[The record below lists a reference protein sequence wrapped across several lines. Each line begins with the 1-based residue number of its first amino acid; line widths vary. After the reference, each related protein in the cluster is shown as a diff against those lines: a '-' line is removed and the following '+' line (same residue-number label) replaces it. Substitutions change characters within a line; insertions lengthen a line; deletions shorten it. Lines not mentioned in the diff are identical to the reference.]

1 MPVANYL
8 IATASLADPAALI
21 ADDLAVSDTRFVV
34 DYFRLSADG
43 RLIFGGGERYT
54 PEPPLDIAEFV
65 RPFMVKIFPQLADT
79 PIEYA
84 WGGLVSITM
93 SRLPH
98 IGRMGDLF
106 FAHGYSGQGTLLPAI
121 AGAAIGDAIDGDSG
135 LLDVLSGL
143 APPEFPGGASLRAP
157 LHVLGM
163 LWYAL
168 RDRL

>member
-1 MPVANYL
+1 
-8 IATASLADPAALI
+8 
-21 ADDLAVSDTRFVV
+21 
-34 DYFRLSADG
+34 
-43 RLIFGGGERYT
+43 
-54 PEPPLDIAEFV
+54 
-65 RPFMVKIFPQLADT
+65 
-79 PIEYA
+79 
-84 WGGLVSITM
+84 
-93 SRLPH
+93 
-98 IGRMGDLF
+98 
-106 FAHGYSGQGTLLPAI
+106 LLPAI